1 MTALRLLIADDSL
14 EFRKSIR
21 SMLAFER
28 DVEVVAIARDGEEA
42 VALAGQHRP
51 DVAVMDINMP
61 KMDGLTAIKMMG
73 QVSPGTLCMV
83 VSSEKDSETLRTAM
97 ALGVREYL
105 IKPFTI
111 DELVGAVHRV
121 AAQAV
126 ERKHSA
132 EASHTA
138 EVELEKKLIQL
149 TQAYLKMGRMDD
161 EAAKVYAEW
170 LTRPV
175 VDPNLMV
182 RLAEVFFA
190 RRDWHN
196 LKLVC
201 ERMERLAPQAR

>member
-1 MTALRLLIADDSL
+1 M
-14 EFRKSIR
+14 
-21 SMLAFER
+21 
-28 DVEVVAIARDGEEA
+28 DV
-42 VALAGQHRP
+42 
-51 DVAVMDINMP
+51 NMP
-61 KMDGLTAIKMMG
+61 KMNGLAAIQAMA
-73 QVSPGTLCMV
+73 QASPNTVCMIC
-83 VSSEKDSETLRTAM
+83 SSEKDSETLRTAM

-111 DELVGAVHRV
+111 DELVDAVHRV
-121 AAQAV
+121 AAQAI
-126 ERKHSA
+126 ERKHTA
-132 EASHTA
+132 DASRTA

-161 EAAKVYAEW
+161 EAAKVYVEW

-201 ERMERLAPQAR
+201 ERMERLAPQAK